1 MLTQARLE
9 ICRRYPFL
17 ASAIGR
23 LEPALGE
30 LYYPSAVDG
39 KRFFC
44 HPEHAQNAARL
55 LFHGLCH
62 CLLGHVFLRDASGLA
77 CDLAVAL
84 VTAEAAPEYFAA
96 RNDLLFQ
103 EVRRRCMGEI
113 RAEKLDALFEEDDF
127 LNQKRTEIAALVAL
141 DDHHTWLKVQ
151 ETARLSGSSDI
162 AEFWKKERKRL
173 PAGFG
178 GRKIGRDPGVHREKM
193 TLGEGAHHEFA
204 GYLRR
209 YAVEREYAREDP
221 DSFQYAWY
229 AYGMEH
235 YGNMPL
241 IEPAETREEHRLE
254 ELIIAID
261 TSGSCE
267 RGLTKQFLEQ
277 TRDILL
283 RENLF
288 FHRFNLHI
296 IQCDAKVQKDDT
308 ITSISEFES
317 YISSLEVCGGGGTN
331 FCPVFEHIDRLI
343 AKGEL
348 RNLKGML
355 YFTDGRGIY
364 PSLPPKYEVTFVFL
378 QHRFDDIDTPV
389 WIKRL
394 ILPAPK
400 PRGNEYMEY

>member
-9 ICRRYPFL
+9 ICRKRPFL
-17 ASAIGR
+17 ASALGR
-23 LEPALGE
+23 LEAVLGE
-30 LYYPSAVDG
+30 QYSPSAVDG
-39 KRFFC
+39 ERFFC
-44 HPEHAQNAARL
+44 HPEHTQDAARM
-55 LFHGLCH
+55 LFHGLLH
-62 CLLGHVFLRDASGLA
+62 CLLGHVFLRDVSALA

-84 VTAEAAPEYFAA
+84 VTAEVAPEHFPAKS
-96 RNDLLFQ
+96 DLFFQ

-127 LNQKRTEIAALVAL
+127 LRQKRTEIAALVTL
-141 DDHHTWLKVQ
+141 DNHHPWLKSQV
-151 ETARLSGSSDI
+151 TARLSGNSGMED
-162 AEFWKKERKRL
+162 FWRRERKRL
-173 PAGFG
+173 SVGFG
-178 GRKIGRDPGVHREKM
+178 GRKTGRDSGVHREKM

-241 IEPAETREEHRLE
+241 IEAPETREEYRLE
-254 ELIIAID
+254 ELVIAID

-267 RGLTKQFLEQ
+267 RGLTRQFLEQ

-288 FHRFNLHI
+288 FRRFNLHI
-296 IQCDAKVQKDDT
+296 IQCDAKVQRDDK
-308 ITSISEFES
+308 ITNLAEFER
-317 YISSLEVCGGGGTN
+317 YITNLEVCGGGGTN
-331 FCPVFEHIDRLI
+331 FCPVFEHIDKLI
-343 AKGEL
+343 AKGKL

-364 PSLPPKYEVTFVFL
+364 PSVLPKYEVTFVFL
-378 QHRFDDIDTPV
+378 QHRFDDIDTPG
-389 WIKRL
+389 WIKQL
-394 ILPAPK
+394 ILPTPK

>member
-1 MLTQARLE
+1 MPKQAYLE
-9 ICRRYPFL
+9 ICRRQPFL
-17 ASAIGR
+17 AYALGR
-23 LEPALGE
+23 LEPVPSEA
-30 LYYPSAVDG
+30 YAPSAVDG
-39 KRFFC
+39 ERFYC
-44 HPEHAQNAARL
+44 HPEHAQDAARL

-62 CLLGHVFLRDASGLA
+62 CLLGHVFMRNASALA
-77 CDLAVAL
+77 CDLAAAL
-84 VTAEAAPEYFAA
+84 VTAEVSPECFPAK
-96 RNDLLFQ
+96 NDLLFQ

-113 RAEKLDALFEEDDF
+113 HAEKLEILLEEDDF
-127 LNQKRTEIAALVAL
+127 LKEKRPEIAALVTM
-141 DDHHTWLKVQ
+141 DDHRPWLKAQ
-151 ETARLSGSSDI
+151 ETARLSGDSGIED
-162 AEFWKKERKRL
+162 FWRRERKRL
-173 PAGFG
+173 LIGSG
-178 GRKIGRDPGVHREKM
+178 GKKMGRDPGVHREKM
-193 TLGEGAHHEFA
+193 VLGEGTHHEFA

-209 YAVEREYAREDP
+209 YAAEREYAREDP

-241 IEPAETREEHRLE
+241 IEPPETREEYRLE
-254 ELIIAID
+254 ELVIAID

-296 IQCDAKVQKDDT
+296 IQCDAKVQRDDR
-308 ITSISEFES
+308 ITNLTEFER
-317 YISSLEVCGGGGTN
+317 YIANLEVCGGGGTN
-331 FCPVFEHIDRLI
+331 FCPVFEHISKLMS
-343 AKGEL
+343 KGEL

-364 PSLPPKYEVTFVFL
+364 PSMPPKYEVTFVFL
-378 QHRFDDIDTPV
+378 QHRFDDIDTPH

-394 ILPAPK
+394 ILPASRPK
-400 PRGNEYMEY
+400 GNEYMEY